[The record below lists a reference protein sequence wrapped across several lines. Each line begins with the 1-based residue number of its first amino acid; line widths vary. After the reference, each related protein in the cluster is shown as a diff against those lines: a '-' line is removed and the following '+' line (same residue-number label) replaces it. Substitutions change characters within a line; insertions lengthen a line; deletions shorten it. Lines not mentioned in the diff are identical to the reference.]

1 MKRLFDSQTIRSVI
15 SLLSR
20 HRFAAIGLGFLFLAA
35 VSYVALTGSSTRY
48 LTAPVQR
55 GDIVSL
61 VTATGTITPVG
72 QVNVSSQ
79 LSGRIAEVLVDFND
93 EVVQGQVL
101 ARLDPEG
108 FRAAVRQAEAAVDI
122 AQANLLMQEA
132 ALSRAESGLETARA
146 TRRVG
151 TAETDSVRAQR
162 EEAERELERVRAL
175 AEEAIVSGSA
185 LDRAEA
191 QAATA
196 SALLRAAET
205 QELVGDAATAGA
217 EAEVKMAVARLQNAV
232 AEVKR
237 SEAVLDRARVDL
249 ERSTIRSPIDGVV
262 IGRNIDQ
269 GQTVAASLEAPD
281 LFTLASDLRDTE
293 VIAQVDQADIGR
305 VAVGQG
311 ASFTV
316 DAYPNQEFTGT
327 ITQIRKSP
335 LIVQNVVTYSV
346 VISAKNPHQQLLPG
360 MTALLRITVAEVRDV
375 VKIPNAALRYR
386 PSDDIAAPVEAA
398 AAAGELELPQPGYP
412 AIVWSLRNGRLE
424 PRVIGIGPGSA
435 AESVVLSGDLGED
448 DLVVVG
454 AEAAADS
461 RLGVR
466 VGF

>member
-1 MKRLFDSQTIRSVI
+1 MKRLFGSRTIRSVV
-15 SLLSR
+15 SLANKHRLAASGAALS
-20 HRFAAIGLGFLFLAA
+20 FLAA
-35 VSYVALTGSSTRY
+35 IIYVASPGDSTHY

-55 GDIVSL
+55 GDIVST
-61 VTATGTITPVG
+61 VMATGTITPVG

-93 EVVQGQVL
+93 AVVQGQVL

-108 FRAAVRQAEAAVDI
+108 FHAAVRQAEAAVDI
-122 AQANLLMQEA
+122 AQAGLLMQQA
-132 ALSRAESGLETARA
+132 ALSKAESGLETARA

-162 EEAERELERVRAL
+162 EEAERELARVRAL

-196 SALLRAAET
+196 SAMLRAAET

-217 EAEVKMAVARLQNAV
+217 EAEVQMAVARLQNAV

-237 SEAVLDRARVDL
+237 SEAVLDRTRVDL

-269 GQTVAASLEAPD
+269 GQTVAASLEAPV
-281 LFTLASDLRDTE
+281 LFTLARDLRDTE
-293 VIAQVDQADIGR
+293 VIAQVDQADIGQ
-305 VAVGQG
+305 VAVGQT

-316 DAYPNQEFTGT
+316 DAYPEQEFTGT
-327 ITQIRKSP
+327 IKQIRKSP
-335 LIVQNVVTYSV
+335 MIVQNVVTYSV
-346 VISAKNPHQQLLPG
+346 VIGAKNPHQQLLPG

-375 VKIPNAALRYR
+375 LKISNAALRYR
-386 PSDDIAAPVEAA
+386 PVDNIAGPVEAA
-398 AAAGELELPQPGYP
+398 AAAGELELPSQGYP
-412 AIVWSLRNGRLE
+412 AIVWSLQNARLE
-424 PRVIGIGPGSA
+424 PRIIGIGPGSA
-435 AESVVLSGDLGED
+435 AESVILSGDLDEGE
-448 DLVVVG
+448 LLVVG
-454 AEAAADS
+454 AEAAADR
-461 RLGVR
+461 RLGIR
-466 VGF
+466 LGF